1 MKYSYYY
8 IETEIGSKIFQGIIL
23 PNSKITKYKK
33 YKIIHSTYIFDD
45 NLKSIINFIE
55 NNPCFKKDF
64 KIKEILN
71 CEFININLK
80 RKIKLYIN
88 LKGDKSV

>member
-8 IETEIGSKIFQGIIL
+8 IETEIGSEFFKDIIL
-23 PNSKITKYKK
+23 PDSEVEKDKRYKMA
-33 YKIIHSTYIFDD
+33 YIKDVFED
-45 NLKSIINFIE
+45 NIESIINFIE
-55 NNPCFKKDF
+55 NNPCFRKEF

-71 CEFININLK
+71 CEFINENLK

-88 LKGDKSV
+88 LKGDENV

>member
-8 IETEIGSKIFQGIIL
+8 IETETTSKIFKGIIL

-55 NNPCFKKDF
+55 NNPYFKKEF

-80 RKIKLYIN
+80 RKIKLYLN
-88 LKGDKSV
+88 LNGVANV